1 MKALTIRSALA
12 WAIAE
17 GFKEIENRSWAPRL
31 EPDEVF
37 AIHAGSARPEWDD
50 VERVKRRV
58 GRRASVPDEME
69 CGAVVAVARVTKVV
83 TASRSPWFSGPL
95 GWVLK
100 DVVALRKPVECKGQ
114 LGLWHLPPG
123 AERAVRA
130 QLRGLGRTSR
140 RKRPRGL
147 P

>member
-1 MKALTIRSALA
+1 MRALTVRSALA

-17 GFKEIENRSWAPRL
+17 CFKDVENRSWAPRL

-37 AIHAGSARPEWDD
+37 AVHAGAARPQWDD
-50 VERVKRRV
+50 VEVVRRRV
-58 GRRASVPDEME
+58 GRRATVPDEME
-69 CGAVVAVARVTKVV
+69 CGAVVAVARVAKVV
-83 TASRSPWFSGPL
+83 TKSRSPWFSGPL

-114 LGLWHLPPG
+114 LGLWNLPPRV
-123 AERAVRA
+123 ERKIRA
-130 QLRGLGRTSR
+130 QLQKLGGASR
-140 RKRPRGL
+140 RKRPRAI